1 MNLLVVETGHVGM
14 SMAFLLS
21 QNHDVVAIEI
31 NVTKVEFI
39 NQKKPPIEDD
49 PIHRLLQF

>member
-1 MNLLVVETGHVGM
+1 MKIVVVGTGYVGM
-14 SMAFLLS
+14 SMAVLLS